1 MYLACGSQKGEN
13 HFPNLPFP
21 KAPTDHP
28 DQLDKKAARKV
39 RLDGI
44 LWHLA
49 FPKKTPIRG
58 NVRNLLSLKVALK
71 RPS

>member
-1 MYLACGSQKGEN
+1 MWLTEKRN
-13 HFPNLPFP
+13 NFRNFPFP

-39 RLDGI
+39 KLDGI

-49 FPKKTPIRG
+49 FPQTTPIRG
-58 NVRNLLSLKVALK
+58 KVRNLLSLKVALK